1 MEMDFNLMATKKVI
15 DMLLN
20 FNIQKI
26 LVKNSSQS
34 ITTSIFDGSLSQ
46 CMHCTDFGLTSI
58 LQKTKVSNNDI
69 AYNHFNN
76 YQLERVDTF
85 TYLWFTISI
94 NLSLDTEIDRRID
107 KQPLLLEHVCGKTP
121 RLMFLV
127 QFYTEANSGQHMLF
141 KSVS

>member
-1 MEMDFNLMATKKVI
+1 
-15 DMLLN
+15 MLLN

-58 LQKTKVSNNDI
+58 LEKTKVPNNDI

-76 YQLERVDTF
+76 YQLEMVDKF

-94 NLSLDTEIDRRID
+94 NLSLDTEIDRRIGGAATTLD
-107 KQPLLLEHVCGKTP
+107 FHGTREWQKPMTHYQDQGV
-121 RLMFLV
+121 
-127 QFYTEANSGQHMLF
+127 
-141 KSVS
+141 SV